1 MRAHRIFGPKQATT
15 YSITVMAQGHQRL
28 FSPLRFAI
36 ARGSRHDSRLMSSA
50 KTSDREEAS
59 EKKRGTAEKKRR
71 SPWKRRR
78 ASDRPD
84 PNAERRLAETLGYEF
99 EDRALLHEAF
109 THRSLTNENPRL
121 APRDNERLE
130 FLGDAIIGYVAA
142 ALLFEEFPE
151 ASEGELTKRRADL
164 VCERSLDALAREIG
178 LGDALRLGKGELRSG
193 GRENARL
200 LSSAFEAV
208 IGAISLDASMEK
220 ASEIARALFAPHLM
234 DFAPGAFDY
243 KSRLQDRVQAAHGE
257 APRYELLGSS
267 GPKHERV
274 FEVAV
279 FIGEDELARGEG
291 KSKLR
296 AEQRAAERAL

>member
-1 MRAHRIFGPKQATT
+1 
-15 YSITVMAQGHQRL
+15 
-28 FSPLRFAI
+28 
-36 ARGSRHDSRLMSSA
+36 MSSA
-50 KTSDREEAS
+50 KTSDRDEAS
-59 EKKRGTAEKKRR
+59 DKKQGTAERKRR
-71 SPWKRRR
+71 SPRKRRR

-84 PNAERRLAETLGYEF
+84 PNAERRLEETLGYEF
-99 EDRALLHEAF
+99 EDRSVLHEAL

-164 VCERSLDALAREIG
+164 VCERSLDLLAREIG
-178 LGDALRLGKGELRSG
+178 LGDALRLGKGEIRSG

-257 APRYELLGSS
+257 APRYELLGSR
-267 GPKHERV
+267 GPEHERV

-296 AEQRAAERAL
+296 AEQRAAERAMESFRADSVREEQGI